1 MKSKEDLSGLSVDDL
16 KQKLADTKEEYN
28 NLNIQKATHQLNNP
42 IRIRHVRREIA
53 RINTVIRQHEL
64 GIFKSKTQDK

>member
-28 NLNIQKATHQLNNP
+28 NLNIQKVTHQLNNP

-53 RINTVIRQHEL
+53 RINTIIRQHEL
-64 GIFKSKTQDK
+64 DIFKSKTQDK